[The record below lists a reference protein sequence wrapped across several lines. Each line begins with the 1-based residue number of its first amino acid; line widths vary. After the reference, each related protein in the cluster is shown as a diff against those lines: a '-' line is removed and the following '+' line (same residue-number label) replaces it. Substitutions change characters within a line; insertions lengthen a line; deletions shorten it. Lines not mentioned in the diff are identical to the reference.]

1 MTPPRA
7 GVAESEDM
15 RAERDIPPTW
25 EERQT
30 AVETPFSL
38 DAEIWFGGEGESD
51 HSGRARQ
58 SKAGLEARVP
68 LPDVE
73 LRNLRKRPDGEASVD
88 GAPPS
93 QGSEV
98 SYGLIDAGH
107 MWAGLSDSQEHY
119 QLGSTIGD
127 EQIEIALYECKDSNA
142 IDRAWLSA
150 VEGELGASERD
161 LVPPMGGAHVHRP
174 TGATHLEKGDDE
186 AEAGGDRGE
195 GVV

>member
-1 MTPPRA
+1 M
-7 GVAESEDM
+7 AESEDM

-119 QLGSTIGD
+119 QSGSTIGD

-150 VEGELGASERD
+150 VEGELGAPERD
-161 LVPPMGGAHVHRP
+161 
-174 TGATHLEKGDDE
+174 
-186 AEAGGDRGE
+186 
-195 GVV
+195 